1 MKCLKNELSKQVL
14 FAAVGLC
21 LLLPASAA
29 LCADIPGK
37 TSTTRTLPGQTS
49 TTRTLPGQTT
59 TQTVPLQT
67 IAPSMEYQHVD
78 KPPVKTLDIPDYDIA
93 GEIRN
98 VNFMRDIAADGKESN
113 RLSFQLALI
122 NHGKRKFTGDIPLKL
137 RGINDLNNTLFSEEY
152 PVLINQDIKNDY
164 WIVNWVTLHFTLG
177 ANGAPHDIKDVRLI
191 VDIDPNNTLHEAQK
205 YRRNNHCEFA
215 R

>member
-1 MKCLKNELSKQVL
+1 MKCNRSDISKHVMIVV
-14 FAAVGLC
+14 VGLC

-37 TSTTRTLPGQTS
+37 TSTTRTLS
-49 TTRTLPGQTT
+49 GQTT

-67 IAPSMEYQHVD
+67 IEPSMEYQRVD
-78 KPPVKTLDIPDYDIA
+78 KPPVKTLDIPNYDIA

-98 VNFMRDIAADGKESN
+98 VNFMRDIAADGTESN

-122 NHGKRKFTGDIPLKL
+122 NQGKRKFTGDIPVKL
-137 RGINDLNNTLFSEEY
+137 RGINDLNNTLFREEN
-152 PVLINQDIKNDY
+152 PVLRNLDIKNDY
-164 WIVNWVTLHFTLG
+164 WIVNWVTLHFTIG
-177 ANGAPHDIKDVRLI
+177 VNGAPHDIKDVRLI

-205 YRRNNHCEFA
+205 YRRNNHCEYT